1 MLTSLN
7 PFVKSPTS
15 RVLAIPE
22 LLDII
27 FSHLDPPSIAS
38 NACVSKAWSEVALNV
53 LWCEVDDL
61 KRLIGLLVPLNNR
74 NGVFWASLP
83 YVIEGRRLNIIL
95 SVGTHALTPTFR
107 LASFLEI
114 RKARSSF
121 ILQHT
126 PLVPLP
132 TENPLQC
139 IFRTWPNSLKFPDF
153 TLFEVT

>member
-83 YVIEGRRLNIIL
+83 YVIEGRRLNKHFECRNSRAHPNLQTGIVSRNTQSAFVIY
-95 SVGTHALTPTFR
+95 PTT
-107 LASFLEI
+107 
-114 RKARSSF
+114 
-121 ILQHT
+121 HT
-126 PLVPLP
+126 PRPPSHRKSTPMYFQNLAELA
-132 TENPLQC
+132 
-139 IFRTWPNSLKFPDF
+139 
-153 TLFEVT
+153 